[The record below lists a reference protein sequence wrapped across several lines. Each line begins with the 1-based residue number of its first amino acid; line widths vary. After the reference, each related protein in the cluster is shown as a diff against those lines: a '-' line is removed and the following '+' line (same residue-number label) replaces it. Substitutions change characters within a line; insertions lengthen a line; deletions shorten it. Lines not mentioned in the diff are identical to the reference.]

1 MTGVMLLVILFGLL
15 IGSYVCYRLAFL
27 VPKREDSEIF
37 ILLDS
42 EQYAPYKEE
51 TIQMFR
57 HARSIPYEEV
67 RIESFDGV
75 ELLGKYYE
83 ASPGAPVQIMFH
95 GYQSIA
101 EIDFCGGM
109 PFALGEGYNVLLVDQ
124 RAHGKSG
131 GRCLTFGIKERYD
144 CVSWVNYVINRFGKD
159 TKIALYGMSMG
170 ATTVMM
176 AAGLS
181 LPENVRGVVA
191 DCGYTSPAHILKKV
205 LRDRH
210 YPVWLVYPLIRLG
223 GRIFGGFDTEEASAL
238 EALSHSSV
246 PVLFIH
252 GEEDDFVPCYMSVEN
267 YKACTSENKQLL
279 TFPGAG
285 HALSFFLDEERYLNG
300 VRSFIKSCFT
310 GK

>member
-1 MTGVMLLVILFGLL
+1 MIYILILSIILFALLV
-15 IGSYVCYRLAFL
+15 GSYICYRLAFL

-51 TIQMFR
+51 TFHMFR
-57 HARSIPYEEV
+57 HARSFPYEEV
-67 RIESFDGV
+67 WIESFDGV
-75 ELLGKYYE
+75 KLFGKYYE
-83 ASPGAPVQIMFH
+83 TVPGAAVQIMFH

-131 GRCLTFGIKERYD
+131 GKCLTFGVKERYD
-144 CVSWVNYVINRFGKD
+144 CLAWINYAIARFGKD

-170 ATTVMM
+170 AATVMM
-176 AAGLS
+176 AAGLP

-191 DCGYTSPAHILKKV
+191 DCGYTSPADILKKV

-238 EALSHSSV
+238 EAMSHCSV

-252 GEEDDFVPCYMSVEN
+252 GEDDDFVPCYMSKEN
-267 YKACTSENKQLL
+267 YKVCTAENKQLL
-279 TFPGAG
+279 TFSGAG
-285 HALSFFLDEERYLNG
+285 HALSYFLDKERYLNG
-300 VRSFIKSCFT
+300 VRWFMKSCL
-310 GK
+310 